1 MITDPISNPRRSTTC
16 QGNCTSRFE
25 CGEMDELNRNS
36 KTVMSVRFVRA
47 VPWKSCS
54 VNSGALLVMPRQDF
68 VWNFGVTS
76 TASRSICVTST
87 SRVRRVDLLASL
99 RDETVS
105 PSAVLSHAKTLY
117 TPKSDGKIVVPRD
130 RQIKGDEKSCSKMYA
145 LKLSYDVS
153 VANDDKASGVSF
165 GIHPLNDLLYESPFQ
180 SQLVTVRDANGKIV
194 HHSDA
199 WPHKY
204 KASSLSSG
212 TYKVDIDL
220 RHESES
226 VLEKFKKAS
235 LTVTQSLKSKITVPV
250 YKSMSDAILGKTWSG
265 PVKLSKGQSV
275 AMFLGVPSDDA
286 VSKAVPKN
294 FSNQV
299 AQSLSGSVTYCKR
312 TLLSGTCPSK
322 ITLEVTASG
331 SKSSGAS
338 SSSSAS
344 SSSKKLEDLIRD
356 AKLSHLRTLSAA
368 ALKPPSKSKE
378 TKEEEEKKEDPKA
391 TYEDFLK
398 EMLTSDS
405 TFLFW

>member
-1 MITDPISNPRRSTTC
+1 M
-16 QGNCTSRFE
+16 RF
-25 CGEMDELNRNS
+25 NRNS
-36 KTVMSVRFVRA
+36 KTVMSVPVRE
-47 VPWKSCS
+47 
-54 VNSGALLVMPRQDF
+54 SGTLEVVLGQFWSSLGDASARLRVEF
-68 VWNFGVTS
+68 HGVTS

-117 TPKSDGKIVVPRD
+117 VVFERGVRDDFFSMILFNHVTYFNAITRYQNNTIRIRRPTLEHRYKPKSDGKIVVPRD
-130 RQIKGDEKSCSKMYA
+130 RQIKGDEKCCSKMYA
-145 LKLSYDVS
+145 LRLSYDVS

-250 YKSMSDAILGKTWSG
+250 YKRMSDAILGKTWSG
-265 PVKLSKGQSV
+265 SVKLSKGQSV
-275 AMFLGVPSDDA
+275 ALFLGVPSDDA

-299 AQSLSGSVTYCKR
+299 AQSLSGSVTYVMFDRSYRSLISLRINHKYQHSN
-312 TLLSGTCPSK
+312 TDAG
-322 ITLEVTASG
+322 TASEH
-331 SKSSGAS
+331 S
-338 SSSSAS
+338 
-344 SSSKKLEDLIRD
+344 
-356 AKLSHLRTLSAA
+356 
-368 ALKPPSKSKE
+368 
-378 TKEEEEKKEDPKA
+378 
-391 TYEDFLK
+391 
-398 EMLTSDS
+398 
-405 TFLFW
+405 